1 MWRIKAEL
9 FIKTITGYLVIL
21 LALFFV
27 SWVCDKIINALI
39 ILMAY
44 LSTRW
49 VFPITYHAKTDRGC
63 LMFSIACFSIA
74 IVIALPIMLSIIS
87 STIIGAVISVF
98 LFALQYI
105 IELHNK
111 TKVSDKDELIA
122 KCRKLG
128 YNQLKTDMAIKFF
141 IENEKPREVWI
152 WLTQNKLSTLE
163 WETVRTIKYNM
174 KKELFN

>member
-27 SWVCDKIINALI
+27 SWVCDKVINALI

-74 IVIALPIMLSIIS
+74 IVITLPITLSIIS

-111 TKVSDKDELIA
+111 TKVSDKEELIA

>member
-27 SWVCDKIINALI
+27 SWVCDKVINALI

-44 LSTRW
+44 LLTRW

-74 IVIALPIMLSIIS
+74 IVIALPITLSIIS

-98 LFALQYI
+98 LFVLQYI

-111 TKVSDKDELIA
+111 NKVSDKDELIA

-163 WETVRTIKYNM
+163 WETVRTIKYKM

>member
-27 SWVCDKIINALI
+27 SWLCDKVINALI

-74 IVIALPIMLSIIS
+74 IIITLPITLSIIS

-105 IELHNK
+105 IELHSK
-111 TKVSDKDELIA
+111 TKVSDKEELIA

>member
-21 LALFFV
+21 LALFFF
-27 SWVCDKIINALI
+27 SWVCDKVINALI

-74 IVIALPIMLSIIS
+74 IVITLPITLSIIS

-98 LFALQYI
+98 LFVLQYI

>member
-1 MWRIKAEL
+1 
-9 FIKTITGYLVIL
+9 
-21 LALFFV
+21 
-27 SWVCDKIINALI
+27 
-39 ILMAY
+39 
-44 LSTRW
+44 
-49 VFPITYHAKTDRGC
+49 
-63 LMFSIACFSIA
+63 MFSIACFSIA
-74 IVIALPIMLSIIS
+74 IVITLPITLSIIS

-111 TKVSDKDELIA
+111 TKVSDKEELIA